1 MNHQPPAK
9 YEAQARVVKALA
21 HPARLLIVDHLAQH
35 GPRCVCD
42 LARLVGCDVSSVSRH
57 LAQLRQ
63 AGIVNDQKQVQM
75 VLCRLHTGC
84 VSDFLG
90 CVESVI
96 RSNLD
101 RQQALLE
108 RPELPEPSILVAKQP
123 SELALADPGGDHS

>member
-1 MNHQPPAK
+1 MNHHPPAK
-9 YEAQARVVKALA
+9 YEAQARVIKALA

-42 LARLVGCDVSSVSRH
+42 LARLVGCDVSTVSRH
-57 LAQLRQ
+57 LTQLRQ
-63 AGIVNDQKQVQM
+63 AGIVDDDKQGQM
-75 VLCRLHTGC
+75 VFYRLRTNC
-84 VSDFLG
+84 ALDFLG

-108 RPELPEPSILVAKQP
+108 RPEPLD
-123 SELALADPGGDHS
+123 ADAPAAGRH